1 MPSFAHKKII
11 KKIKELDELPSDD
24 AHYLQWI
31 DAGQHIEFLKQNAV
45 ADEIVIYGFGPY
57 TFIHSIAV
65 PDDAL
70 AAASQDDLLRWS
82 CNPYVSI
89 ASYVSGAGRKEMWIE
104 RDDGHRGSET
114 LDQGR
119 DLIFART
126 FEGWSGDG
134 RDYIEINQEYTHLS
148 RIHWRPEETAYC
160 RFDDHGD
167 LRHCASVTLGRSGE
181 EIRLVSFTWEELEKY
196 LTIARCSLV
205 RMFDLTLL
213 KYSEFNGWPNGIE
226 EVVHVDSADFFY
238 RQRHCG
244 RSAYTRGIQI
254 IRPRRGADQV
264 FQGVTGSWGENKS
277 KQYVEFIAHDWRN
290 DQLTKISTDP
300 AATTNYFQ
308 AEGNDLP
315 FELSPAFFRAEVLSK
330 YKTDREKYTIKD
342 REVSCR
348 TAWHLRGYDVNE
360 AGQVHAYICDL
371 RALPY
376 TEQLHWLAFNV
387 EPQAGISERAIIN
400 DFQGDFVTFRH
411 PREEVMSIAR
421 RWRDRKVEWWTLRD
435 PDLMDRANVP
445 LTASKDEWA
454 EAIMDLSKLVV
465 EGFETKPLRQRLDSL
480 SVEYSDN
487 DRTLALLEKFLN
499 VGRHRDEQIK
509 LAGLR
514 EAQWL
519 RSKLQGHARGTE
531 AAQAAKDAIAKFS
544 SFNGHFSDMCAR
556 ISVEL
561 QSIEFQCE
569 AEL

>member
-1 MPSFAHKKII
+1 MPSFAHKKIVE
-11 KKIKELDELPSDD
+11 KIQKIDELPSDD
-24 AHYLQWI
+24 AQYLQWVG
-31 DAGQHIEFLKQNAV
+31 AGQHLEFLKQNAI
-45 ADEIVIYGFGPY
+45 ADETVIYGSGPY
-57 TFIHSIAV
+57 TFIHSIVV
-65 PDDAL
+65 PDEAL
-70 AAASQDDLLRWS
+70 EAASQDDLLRWS

-89 ASYVSGAGRKEMWIE
+89 ASYASGGGRRGMWIE
-104 RDDGHRGSET
+104 RDDHHRGSKA

-134 RDYIEINQEYTHLS
+134 RDYIEVNQEYTHLTGV
-148 RIHWRPEETAYC
+148 HWRPEENAYC

-181 EIRLVSFTWEELEKY
+181 EVRLVSFTWEELEEY

-205 RMFDLTLL
+205 RMFDFTLL
-213 KYSEFNGWPNGIE
+213 KHSEFNGWPDNID
-226 EVVHVDSADFFY
+226 EVGHVDSADFFY

-244 RSAYTRGIQI
+244 RYAYTRGIQI
-254 IRPRRGADQV
+254 MRPRRAADQV
-264 FQGVTGSWGENKS
+264 FQGVTDGWSGNKS

-290 DQLTKISTDP
+290 DRLAKISTDP

-348 TAWHLRGYDVNE
+348 AAWHLRGYDVNE

-400 DFQGDFVTFRH
+400 DFQGNFVTFRH
-411 PREEVMSIAR
+411 PREEVMSIVW
-421 RWRDRKVEWWTLRD
+421 RWRDRKVEWWKLRD
-435 PDLMDRANVP
+435 SDLMDRANIP

-454 EAIMDLSKLVV
+454 EAIMDLTKLVV
-465 EGFETKPLRQRLDSL
+465 EGFETKPLRQRLDRL
-480 SVEYSDN
+480 SVEYTDS
-487 DRTLALLEKFLN
+487 DRTLALLEKLLN
-499 VGRHRDEQIK
+499 VGRHQDERMK
-509 LAGLR
+509 LSGLR
-514 EAQWL
+514 AAQWL

-531 AAQAAKDAIAKFS
+531 AAQAAKDAIANFG
-544 SFNGHFSDMCAR
+544 SFKDHFSDLCTR
-556 ISVEL
+556 IAAEL
-561 QSIEFQCE
+561 QSIESQCE